1 RSAGG
6 EGGRGPAPP
15 PRRCASGARRAGRG
29 AGFRRIEA
37 GTVGRGRRPGDR
49 DAAAS
54 TAAGE
59 GLRSGE
65 RRGRRR
71 GEGGSR
77 CARELV
83 TAGRPPRSAFR
94 PQTAP
99 RTRLGLLSC
108 AIPTSRS
115 FSSNPNEVLGTGGR
129 VLRDG
134 QRAALG
140 ELGDEVGDDRLE
152 PAALKHLPLALV

>member
-1 RSAGG
+1 ATGTS
-6 EGGRGPAPP
+6 
-15 PRRCASGARRAGRG
+15 ARR
-29 AGFRRIEA
+29 RRQQ
-37 GTVGRGRRPGDR
+37 TRLRTRNRRPP
-49 DAAAS
+49 S
-54 TAAGE
+54 T
-59 GLRSGE
+59 LR
-65 RRGRRR
+65 
-71 GEGGSR
+71 
-77 CARELV
+77 L
-83 TAGRPPRSAFR
+83 PPSAFR

-115 FSSNPNEVLGTGGR
+115 FSSNHNAVLGTGGR

-140 ELGDEVGDDRLE
+140 ELGHEVGDDRLE